1 MMRTPAPRLRTYLS
15 GYVLSLVLTVAAYLL
30 VTHPSYSTSLIV
42 GLISALAVVQFLV
55 QLVFFLHISAERKPR
70 WKLMVFIFMV
80 GIVLII
86 VVGSIWIM
94 NNLNYRMTPQQIN
107 TYLNNQG
114 GGF

>member
-15 GYVLSLVLTVAAYLL
+15 GYVLSLVLTIAAYLL

-42 GLISALAVVQFLV
+42 GLISTLAVVQFLV
-55 QLVFFLHISAERKPR
+55 QLVFFLHIGAERKPR
-70 WKLMVFIFMV
+70 WKLLVFIFMV